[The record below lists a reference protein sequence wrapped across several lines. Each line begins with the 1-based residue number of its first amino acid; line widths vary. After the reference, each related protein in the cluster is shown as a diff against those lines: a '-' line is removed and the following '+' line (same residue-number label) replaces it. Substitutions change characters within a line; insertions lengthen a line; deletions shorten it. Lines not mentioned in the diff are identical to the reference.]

1 MSDPQKLHISLV
13 PILTDIHPIL
23 YHFVHASEV
32 WSALPAALRA
42 ILLMDGE
49 TQGQETLQKRSQPV
63 RIGDGLTWTPS
74 FLSPKQNCRPC
85 LLMT

>member
-1 MSDPQKLHISLV
+1 MSDPQKLHISHV

-42 ILLMDGE
+42 ILLMGGE
-49 TQGQETLQKRSQPV
+49 T
-63 RIGDGLTWTPS
+63 
-74 FLSPKQNCRPC
+74 
-85 LLMT
+85 